1 MKKTLSILAA
11 VVVVGIAAF
20 IIRKPNGE
28 KPASAQDRTLV
39 VAFEND
45 VVSFDP
51 LRLADVFSL
60 RVASQIFEGLTRLD
74 EKNAVVPGM
83 AESWSP
89 SADFTT
95 WNFRLRD
102 GVKFQSNPALDEA
115 SRELTAADVVYSFT
129 RMLSKDAVTAGPLGS
144 IIKGAKEYQDG
155 KAPTVSGLRVV
166 SPREVEFT
174 LSRPDALFPGRISSP
189 AYSILKEAVIKTAGA
204 NFGQTVGVGTGA
216 FEFVE
221 RRGNDLVLKRYDQYW
236 ARNEGPKTLVFRT
249 IKEDAVRLAEAKA
262 GHLDITYATA
272 PMLTG
277 LVERDGE
284 TLKIKADSAKALKI
298 AAFPTFNTN
307 FLAFNW
313 PKIDPDLRRA
323 IVLAVDREQI
333 VKAVVPLS
341 GMVAPDPV
349 PYSCAGYVSKVI
361 AKRDLVASKA
371 ALDSYRASHPGVQP
385 KLRIVAH
392 ELAQSVPISEVL
404 QAQLKEAGIEVEI
417 VQQSFNAVV
426 GLLQKGDFE
435 SVVIWFEYMYPKP
448 QLMLETYFTT
458 SAIPI
463 PNVFQ
468 YSKPENDAAIIALFT
483 TGDEKASLE
492 QSSVVAKN
500 LVVDDP
506 AVFLFQT
513 QQVVLLK
520 PALDGA
526 EFNGANLPILTHAH
540 WQ

>member
-1 MKKTLSILAA
+1 MKKPVILA
-11 VVVVGIAAF
+11 VVLLAAALVAF
-20 IIRKPNGE
+20 TIFKSHTE
-28 KPASAQDRTLV
+28 KPLGAQERPLV

-74 EKNAVVPGM
+74 EKNVVVPGV
-83 AESWSP
+83 AESWRP
-89 SADFTT
+89 STDFTT
-95 WNFRLRD
+95 WTFRLRE
-102 GVKFQSNPALDEA
+102 GVKFQPNPALDEA
-115 SRELTAADVVYSFT
+115 SRELTAADVIYSFT

-166 SPREVEFT
+166 SPREIEFS
-174 LSRPDALFPGRISSP
+174 LVRPDAIFPGRISSP
-189 AYSILKEAVIKTAGA
+189 AYSIVKEAVIKAAGA
-204 NFGQTVGVGTGA
+204 DFGQKVGVGTGP
-216 FEFVE
+216 FQFIE
-221 RRGNDLVLKRYDQYW
+221 RKGNDLILQRYDQYW
-236 ARNEGPKTLVFRT
+236 AGNQGPKTLVFRT
-249 IKEDAVRLAEAKA
+249 IKEDTVRLAEAKA
-262 GHLDITYATA
+262 GRLDITYATA

-284 TLKIKADSAKALKI
+284 TLKIKPDSAKALKI

-333 VKAVVPLS
+333 VNAVVPLS
-341 GMVAPDPV
+341 GMVAPDPI
-349 PYSCAGYVSKVI
+349 PYSCAGYVSKVT
-361 AKRDLVASKA
+361 AKRDLVGAKS
-371 ALDSYRASHPGVQP
+371 ALDSYRAKHPGVQP
-385 KLRIVAH
+385 KIRILAH
-392 ELAQSVPISEVL
+392 ELAQSVPICEVL
-404 QAQLKEAGIEVEI
+404 QSQLKEAGIDVEI

-435 SVVIWFEYMYPKP
+435 AVVIWFEYMYPKP

-468 YSKPENDAAIIALFT
+468 YSIPENDAAIAALFT

-492 QSSVVAKN
+492 QSAVVAKN
-500 LVVDDP
+500 LVNADP
-506 AVFLFQT
+506 GVFLFQT
-513 QQVVLLK
+513 QQVVLLN